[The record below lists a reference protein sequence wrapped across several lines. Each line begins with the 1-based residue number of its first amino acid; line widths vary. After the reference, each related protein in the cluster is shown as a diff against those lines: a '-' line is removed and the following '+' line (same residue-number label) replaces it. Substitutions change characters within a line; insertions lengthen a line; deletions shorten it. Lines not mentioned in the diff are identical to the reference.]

1 MRRWSRVS
9 RSVYNSTVILKSER
23 VKKMRSKKR
32 RMNASAKEMLGLL
45 VSVNGNLSETLC
57 IHIESLYRNRCLS
70 GVKRQHVRLRRPR

>member
-1 MRRWSRVS
+1 
-9 RSVYNSTVILKSER
+9 
-23 VKKMRSKKR
+23 
-32 RMNASAKEMLGLL
+32 MNASAKEMLGLL